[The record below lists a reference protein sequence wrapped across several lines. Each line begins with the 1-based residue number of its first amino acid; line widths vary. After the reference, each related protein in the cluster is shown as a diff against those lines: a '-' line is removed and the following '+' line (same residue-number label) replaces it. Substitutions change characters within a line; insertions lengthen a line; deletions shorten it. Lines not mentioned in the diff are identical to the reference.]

1 MDRLSPR
8 SETWVGFA
16 AIALLAALLPGCH
29 AGSPLPAAHATP
41 SARRTVSAPASSAGV
56 QSLPAYRKAQAE
68 CAHGRFQQAAGIL
81 ARLEQ
86 SASLTDEER
95 AFCRTQEA
103 ICLGH
108 LRRSSPAASLEAQ
121 RHGENK
127 EGAGPI
133 YSLTGERGPE
143 SSTGVDRGLK
153 SSSADNHRSAV
164 ADVNAGRAASDC
176 GPRALLLA
184 CDRLGVRTSLA
195 ALTKA
200 AGTNSRGTS
209 LAGLKRAA
217 ESLHLNAEGLQTGRE
232 ALPGLP
238 MPAIAWVHG
247 DHYVAVLAL
256 SGRGES
262 GTATVHDPNEPTEKT
277 ASQESLLQ
285 DCGGYLLTLSR

>member
-16 AIALLAALLPGCH
+16 IVAFVAALLLGCH
-29 AGSPLPAAHATP
+29 AGSPLTAAHATP
-41 SARRTVSAPASSAGV
+41 SARRTISAPASSAGV

-68 CAHGRFQQAAGIL
+68 CAHGRFRQAAGIL

-86 SASLTDEER
+86 SATLTDDER

-108 LRRSSPAASLEAQ
+108 LRRSSPPASLEAQ
-121 RHGENK
+121 RHGENT
-127 EGAGPI
+127 EGAGQRF
-133 YSLTGERGPE
+133 SVAG
-143 SSTGVDRGLK
+143 DRGLK
-153 SSSADNHRSAV
+153 SSSADSHRSAV
-164 ADVNAGRAASDC
+164 ADVNAGGAAAPSDC

-184 CDRLGVRTSLA
+184 CERLGVKTSLP

-217 ESLHLNAEGLQTGRE
+217 ESLHLRAEGLQAGRD

-277 ASQESLLQ
+277 ASQENLLQ